1 MHASEIYDIIEIKK
15 LYFKFGEKKFF
26 FGWGRCMNQDKNDS
40 LTTKAYNKIKR
51 MILSGELKQ
60 GQVISIN
67 AMAEKLNISRT
78 PVNNACQRLEFEKL
92 LTVLPKQGALINT
105 ISLETACG
113 IYELRAAIEAY
124 NAKRVLD
131 KLTENDI
138 KVLEESLEK
147 QKKYCKEANSLM
159 FMDEDIFF
167 HRYILEKSVNY
178 ELLTVINQLYD
189 RAYILGAK
197 NSNPTRMEQSVIE
210 HKKILSAIGQK
221 NKQAFAD
228 AIEENIL
235 NGFRSLSNRYLGE

>member
-1 MHASEIYDIIEIKK
+1 MK
-15 LYFKFGEKKFF
+15 
-26 FGWGRCMNQDKNDS
+26 QDKHDS
-40 LTTKAYNKIKR
+40 LTQRAYDKIKR

-60 GQVISIN
+60 GQVISTN
-67 AMAEKLNISRT
+67 AMAETLNISRT

-92 LTVLPKQGALINT
+92 LTILPKQGVLINT
-105 ISLETACG
+105 ISLEIACG

-131 KLTENDI
+131 KLTEKDI
-138 KVLEESLEK
+138 KILEESLEK

-178 ELLTVINQLYD
+178 ELLSVINQLYD
-189 RAYILGAK
+189 RAYILGTK
-197 NSNPTRMEQSVIE
+197 NSSLARMEQSVIE
-210 HKKILSAIGQK
+210 HEKILSSIEQK
-221 NKQAFAD
+221 DKQAFAN

-235 NGFRSLSNRYLGE
+235 NGFRSLAGRYLGE

>member
-1 MHASEIYDIIEIKK
+1 MK
-15 LYFKFGEKKFF
+15 
-26 FGWGRCMNQDKNDS
+26 QDKHDS
-40 LTTKAYNKIKR
+40 LTQRAYDKIKR

-60 GQVISIN
+60 GQVISTN
-67 AMAEKLNISRT
+67 AMAETLNISRT

-92 LTVLPKQGALINT
+92 LTVLPKQGVLINT

-113 IYELRAAIEAY
+113 IYELRAAIESY

-138 KVLEESLEK
+138 MALEDSLKK
-147 QKKYCKEANSLM
+147 QKKYHKESNSLM

-178 ELLTVINQLYD
+178 ELLSVVNQLYD

-197 NSNPTRMEQSVIE
+197 NSNPIRMEQSIIE
-210 HKKILSAIGQK
+210 HEKILNAIRNK
-221 NKQAFAD
+221 NKQVFAD

-235 NGFRSLSNRYLGE
+235 NGFRSLADRYLGE